1 MAFNVD
7 AIKNEILRYVA
18 TKPQVLQAALL
29 SDAIFL
35 RKYTKT
41 VRKVKGEFPSIQAL
55 VSHVVQTFY
64 SKKFTPYG
72 DISFY
77 KKDLRA
83 FRQKVDFQFDPAD
96 VLGTVLESEY
106 NETQK
111 REQMSISKMAI
122 DWLKAK
128 IIDDV
133 NLLSV
138 IGVYDVASI
147 GADVPVFG
155 KSMNGLNKILLD
167 LQTNT
172 VNPAY
177 SIPGDA
183 ITAAN
188 TIAAFNNFEK
198 GLPEGVKPK
207 IKTIFTSITDAEN
220 YQMDVLDTYGQ
231 NKFVGDTVK
240 TIIGRREIVGI
251 PNLTPGT
258 IFATDQSN
266 FLELIDDRENPA
278 EISDIQV
285 DKRII
290 NVLGEFSLGYDF
302 ALNQGVYLHTTDA
315 EKDLGLNDT
324 TQNKLFYPSQ
334 FG

>member
-1 MAFNVD
+1 MAINTD

-77 KKDLRA
+77 KKDLKA
-83 FRQKVDFQFDPAD
+83 YRQKIDFQLDPAD

-106 NETQK
+106 NETMP

-122 DWLKAK
+122 EWLKAK

-133 NLLSV
+133 NLLSI
-138 IGVYDVASI
+138 IGVYNPASI
-147 GADVPVFG
+147 GSDTPVFG
-155 KSMNGLNKILLD
+155 QSMNGLNKILTD
-167 LQTNT
+167 LAANT

-177 SIPGDA
+177 LIPGDA
-183 ITAAN
+183 ITDSN

-198 GLPEGVKPK
+198 GLPEGIKPK
-207 IKTIFTSITDAEN
+207 IKTIFTSISDAEN
-220 YQMDVLDTYGQ
+220 YQMNVLEDYGQ

-258 IFATDQSN
+258 VFATTQEN

-278 EISDIQV
+278 EISDVQV
-285 DKRII
+285 DKRIVNI
-290 NVLGEFSLGYDF
+290 LGEFSLGYDF
-302 ALNQGVYLHTTDA
+302 ALNQGVFLHTIDST
-315 EKDLGLNDT
+315 KDLGLNNA

-334 FG
+334 FQ